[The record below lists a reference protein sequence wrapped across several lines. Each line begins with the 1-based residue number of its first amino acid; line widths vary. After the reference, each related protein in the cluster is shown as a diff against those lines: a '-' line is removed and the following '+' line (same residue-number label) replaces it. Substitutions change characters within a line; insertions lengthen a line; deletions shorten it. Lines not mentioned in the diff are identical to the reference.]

1 MTLQETLASVAKSG
15 LPLQGKLDALKFEFE
30 TNLAPRAAIEALHR
44 STNELIAS
52 GAQNRA
58 LKAGDVAP
66 EFTLPDLDGNPVSSK
81 VLLAK
86 GPLVVTFY
94 RGVWCPYCNFDLS
107 ALEAARPEIESRG
120 ASLVAI
126 SEQTAPNSRKSQR
139 QNGLGFPILGDHG
152 GEIAAR
158 FGVRWTLPDYLREVH
173 KALGADLTQFNGE
186 DSWTLPMPARY
197 VIAQDG
203 AIAYAEVNADYTRR
217 PEPSVTFPILENW
230 GAGRSRDFFHKP
242 LQSDLR
248 RSTGTA
254 KNT

>member
-1 MTLQETLASVAKSG
+1 MSFQDTLAAIAKSG
-15 LPLQGKLDALKFEFE
+15 LPLQGKLDALKTEFE
-30 TNLAPRAAIEALHR
+30 TNLAPPAVVEVMHRA
-44 STNELIAS
+44 TDELIAT

-66 EFTLPDLDGNPVSSK
+66 DFTLPDPDGQLVSSK
-81 VLLAK
+81 TLLAK

-107 ALEAARPEIESRG
+107 ALEQARAEIEARG

-126 SEQTAPNSRKSQR
+126 SQQTAANSRKSQR

-152 GEIAAR
+152 GELAAQ
-158 FGVRWTLPDYLREVH
+158 FGVRWSLPADLREVQ
-173 KALGADLTQFNGE
+173 KALGADLAVFNGE

-203 AIAYAEVNADYTRR
+203 VIAYAEVNADYTRR
-217 PEPSVTFPILENW
+217 PEPSAIFPILEQL
-230 GAGRSRDFFHKP
+230 GRK
-242 LQSDLR
+242 QV
-248 RSTGTA
+248 A
-254 KNT
+254 

>member
-1 MTLQETLASVAKSG
+1 MTFQETFASIAQSG
-15 LPLQGKLDALKFEFE
+15 LPLQAKLDAFKSEFD
-30 TNLAPRAAIEALHR
+30 TNLAPPAAVEALHR
-44 STNELIAS
+44 SVNELIAS
-52 GAQNRA
+52 GAQSRA
-58 LKAGDVAP
+58 LKVGDLAP
-66 EFTLPDLDGNPVSSK
+66 EFTLPDVNSNPVSSK

-94 RGVWCPYCNFDLS
+94 RGAWCPFCNFDLS
-107 ALEAARPEIESRG
+107 ALEEARSELEARG

-126 SEQTAPNSRKSQR
+126 SQQTAANSRKSQR

-158 FGVRWTLPDYLREVH
+158 FGVRWTLRDYLREVQ

-203 AIAYAEVNADYTRR
+203 SIAYSEVNADYTKR
-217 PEPSVTFPILENW
+217 PEPSAMLPILEQL
-230 GAGRSRDFFHKP
+230 GHRQVA
-242 LQSDLR
+242 
-248 RSTGTA
+248 
-254 KNT
+254 